1 MPQALGRP
9 KGRFTQHRR
18 LDVLRDL
25 LSRYPK
31 GLTLYDLAHQLDV
44 TPRTM
49 RRYLNEFRHDF
60 ELEQFPTRG
69 GGPLLWR
76 VRAGEIPR
84 KVELRRT
91 QAYAF
96 LAARR
101 VFEPLRGSTL
111 FDEIDMAVQK
121 LVTFAHRPGRG
132 PNAGPADAQLERR
145 FVYLPHAPKD
155 YSQKTDELD
164 ELFQA
169 VSDLKPLVTLYRS
182 SGKARE
188 ERITIH
194 PYALVLHRDS
204 IYCVGYHVDRS
215 EVRTF
220 LLDRMRNSHSIVTE
234 RFTLPEG
241 FSIDDYFQGE
251 FGVWRAEER
260 RRVVVDFDAH
270 AAEFVRMR
278 RVHATQRLASL
289 PGGGVRL
296 TMTIGSLHQV
306 TSWVLEW
313 GPHATVIEPPELVER
328 VTTELAGALANY
340 PTSVTRRVRAPSTAD
355 ARPPKGQVESPRKE
369 RRAALRRAA
378 SR

>member
-1 MPQALGRP
+1 MPRGPGRP
-9 KGRFTQHRR
+9 RGRFTQHRR
-18 LDVLRDL
+18 IDVLRDI
-25 LSRYPK
+25 LSRHPK
-31 GLTLYDLAHQLDV
+31 GLTLYDLAQQLDV

-49 RRYLNEFRHDF
+49 RRYLGEFGHDF
-60 ELEQFPTRG
+60 ELEQVPLRG
-69 GGPLLWR
+69 GGPVLWR
-76 VRAGEIPR
+76 VRAGELPR
-84 KVELRRT
+84 RVELRRT

-121 LVTFAHRPGRG
+121 LVSFAQRPGRG
-132 PNAGPADAQLERR
+132 PNAGPADSQLERR

-182 SGKARE
+182 SGKAKE

-204 IYCVGYHVDRS
+204 IYCVGHHVDRG

-220 LLDRMRNSHSIVTE
+220 LLDRMRNSHTVVTE
-234 RFTLPEG
+234 RFTLPDD
-241 FSIDDYFQGE
+241 FDIDDFFQGE
-251 FGVWRAEER
+251 FGIWRDQER
-260 RRVVVDFDAH
+260 RRVVIDFDAH
-270 AAEFVRMR
+270 AAEYVRGR
-278 RVHATQRLASL
+278 KVHSTQRLTSL
-289 PGGGVRL
+289 AGGGVRL
-296 TMTIGSLHQV
+296 AMTIGNLNAV

-313 GPHATVIEPPELVER
+313 GPHATAIEPPELVARIAE
-328 VTTELAGALANY
+328 ELGAALANY
-340 PTSVTRRVRAPSTAD
+340 TRSAAETGPALSRARARGTRRKGRADPGSG
-355 ARPPKGQVESPRKE
+355 RPVKP
-369 RRAALRRAA
+369 AA